1 MPRIARM
8 IINDEPAV
16 YHIISRT
23 ALDGL
28 VIGDVENEFL
38 AALIRRLS
46 SVYFAEVLGFCLMGT
61 HFHLLVRMCPGT
73 EFTDNEIK
81 RRFKLYYG
89 DDNKRELSQGQ
100 IPLFRLKWAS
110 LSEYVK
116 EIKQGF
122 SRFYN
127 KLHNRKGFF
136 WAERFKSVIVENGD
150 TLINCLAYI
159 DLNPVRAG
167 IVKRPEEYR
176 FCSLGYHV
184 QTGNKDRFL
193 SLDFG
198 LAEFGPSEIRSDTLK
213 CPPLSLS
220 ELHPDGMRE
229 KNRFHW
235 AGAAGVKGE
244 RERLKYYRK
253 FVYEKGG
260 LDGLDKEKER
270 DFQLNQ
276 VDRFRYR
283 TRYFTDSGIIGT
295 KAFIDRHFKRFKGHF
310 ECKHDKRGNT
320 IPGLEGIYSMKRLSE
335 KM

>member
-1 MPRIARM
+1 
-8 IINDEPAV
+8 
-16 YHIISRT
+16 
-23 ALDGL
+23 
-28 VIGDVENEFL
+28 
-38 AALIRRLS
+38 
-46 SVYFAEVLGFCLMGT
+46 
-61 HFHLLVRMCPGT
+61 
-73 EFTDNEIK
+73 
-81 RRFKLYYG
+81 
-89 DDNKRELSQGQ
+89 
-100 IPLFRLKWAS
+100 S

-184 QTGNKDRFL
+184 QTGNKDRVL

-198 LAEFGPSEIRSDTLK
+198 LAEF
-213 CPPLSLS
+213 
-220 ELHPDGMRE
+220 
-229 KNRFHW
+229 
-235 AGAAGVKGE
+235 GVKGE

-260 LDGLDKEKER
+260 LEGLDKEKER
-270 DFQLNQ
+270 GFHLNQ

-283 TRYFTDSGIIGT
+283 TRYFTDSGVIGT
-295 KAFIDRHFKRFKGHF
+295 KAFIDRHFQRFKGHF
-310 ECKHDKRGNT
+310 ECKHDKRGNA
-320 IPGLEGIYSMKRLSE
+320 IPGFEGIYSMKRLSE
-335 KM
+335 KMWGASVQHV

>member
-61 HFHLLVRMCPGT
+61 HFHLLVRMYPGT
-73 EFTDNEIK
+73 EFTDDEIK

-198 LAEFGPSEIRSDTLK
+198 LAEFG
-213 CPPLSLS
+213 
-220 ELHPDGMRE
+220 
-229 KNRFHW
+229 
-235 AGAAGVKGE
+235 VKGE

-253 FVYEKGG
+253 FVYEKAS

-295 KAFIDRHFKRFKGHF
+295 KAFIVRHFQRFKGHF
-310 ECKHDKRGNT
+310 ECKHDKRGNA

>member
-8 IINDEPAV
+8 IIKDGPAV

-61 HFHLLVRMCPGT
+61 HFHLLVRMYPGT
-73 EFTDNEIK
+73 ELTDDEIK

-198 LAEFGPSEIRSDTLK
+198 LAEFG
-213 CPPLSLS
+213 
-220 ELHPDGMRE
+220 
-229 KNRFHW
+229 
-235 AGAAGVKGE
+235 VKGE

-253 FVYEKGG
+253 FVYEKGC

-276 VDRFRYR
+276 VDRFRFR

-295 KAFIDRHFKRFKGHF
+295 KAFIVRHFQRFKGHF
-310 ECKHDKRGNT
+310 ECKHDKRGNA
-320 IPGLEGIYSMKRLSE
+320 IPGLQGIYSMKRLSE

>member
-61 HFHLLVRMCPGT
+61 HFHLLVRMYPGT
-73 EFTDNEIK
+73 EFTDDEIK

-198 LAEFGPSEIRSDTLK
+198 LAEFG
-213 CPPLSLS
+213 
-220 ELHPDGMRE
+220 
-229 KNRFHW
+229 
-235 AGAAGVKGE
+235 VKGE

-270 DFQLNQ
+270 NFQLNQ
-276 VDRFRYR
+276 VDRLRYR

-295 KAFIDRHFKRFKGHF
+295 KAFIVRHFQRFKGHF
-310 ECKHDKRGNT
+310 ECKHDKRGNA

>member
-61 HFHLLVRMCPGT
+61 HFHLLVRMYPGT
-73 EFTDNEIK
+73 EFTDDEIK

-198 LAEFGPSEIRSDTLK
+198 LAEFGI
-213 CPPLSLS
+213 
-220 ELHPDGMRE
+220 
-229 KNRFHW
+229 
-235 AGAAGVKGE
+235 KGE

-295 KAFIDRHFKRFKGHF
+295 KAFIDRHFQRFKGHF
-310 ECKHDKRGNT
+310 ECKHDKRGNA

>member
-8 IINDEPAV
+8 IIKDEPAV

-38 AALIRRLS
+38 ATLIRRLS

-61 HFHLLVRMCPGT
+61 HFHLLVRMSPGT
-73 EFTDNEIK
+73 EFTDDEIK

-89 DDNKRELSQGQ
+89 DDNKREISQGQ

-127 KLHNRKGFF
+127 RLHNRKGFF

-198 LAEFGPSEIRSDTLK
+198 LAEFG
-213 CPPLSLS
+213 
-220 ELHPDGMRE
+220 
-229 KNRFHW
+229 
-235 AGAAGVKGE
+235 VKGE
-244 RERLKYYRK
+244 GKRLKYYRK

-276 VDRFRYR
+276 VVRFRYR

-295 KAFIDRHFKRFKGHF
+295 RAFIVRHFQRFKGHF
-310 ECKHDKRGNT
+310 ECKHDKRGNA